1 MPFSL
6 LTEKNYTIQIIAF
19 FLFLLLVSCGEQ
31 SGTPPGEA
39 SEQQEMV
46 KAPEGIISLEEA
58 RMDFELYS
66 KRRAP
71 LIQKYEDSLLRAE
84 GVDSAFAVARYV
96 AFDYADLKHYMQY
109 IEQEAQKAGSDISS
123 LRVYFG
129 NNPEG
134 GRHVHPRQNTV
145 FLVPAAQPDKERDE
159 QFGLY
164 IRPDGTAGY
173 LSLDLQPWKGQGAG
187 TNQDGMERSEASFL
201 SLPAPTP
208 ASLQDGGSLIMNFG
222 GSAPPPHN

>member
-1 MPFSL
+1 MLISL
-6 LTEKNYTIQIIAF
+6 NTQKNQTFQAIAF
-19 FLFLLLVSCGEQ
+19 FALLLFVSCGEQ
-31 SGTPPGEA
+31 SGTPPGDD
-39 SEQQEMV
+39 SGEQEVV

-71 LIQKYEDSLLRAE
+71 LIQKYEDSVLRAE
-84 GVDSAFAVARYV
+84 GADSAFAVARYV
-96 AFDYADLKHYMQY
+96 AFDYDDLKQYMQY
-109 IEQEAQKAGSDISS
+109 IEQEAQKAGTDISS

-129 NNPEG
+129 NNPES

-145 FLVPAAQPDKERDE
+145 FLVPAAQPDGERDE

-173 LSLDLQPWKGQGAG
+173 LSLDLQPRKGQDAG
-187 TNQDGMERSEASFL
+187 MDPDGMERSEASFL
-201 SLPAPTP
+201 SLPAAP
-208 ASLQDGGSLIMNFG
+208 ASLQDGASLIMNFG